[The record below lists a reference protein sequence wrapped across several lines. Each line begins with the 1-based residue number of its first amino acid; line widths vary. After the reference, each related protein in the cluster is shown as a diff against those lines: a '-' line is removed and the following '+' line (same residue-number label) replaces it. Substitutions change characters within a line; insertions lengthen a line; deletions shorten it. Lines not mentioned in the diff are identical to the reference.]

1 MNEKHRDYALY
12 AEHCLNQVAS
22 APDRKA
28 RRLLR
33 EMAAEWLNLAEQAET
48 RDTVVVSSRSFF
60 DGLLRAPFDG
70 LVCAAD
76 DQFVGRVA
84 IFSAVWVCG
93 K

>member
-48 RDTVVVSSRSFF
+48 RDTVV
-60 DGLLRAPFDG
+60 
-70 LVCAAD
+70 AA
-76 DQFVGRVA
+76 
-84 IFSAVWVCG
+84 S
-93 K
+93 

>member
-1 MNEKHRDYALY
+1 MVYLSLMWTTIFCAAFGIWIWYGQILAIHMLILGIA
-12 AEHCLNQVAS
+12 VTGMTF
-22 APDRKA
+22 
-28 RRLLR
+28 
-33 EMAAEWLNLAEQAET
+33 EM
-48 RDTVVVSSRSFF
+48 RIGHVSSRSFF